1 LLATPCKFTL
11 VAGSGEGG
19 TPLNAFDAALVRAG
33 IGNLNLLRVSSILP
47 PSTQLAKK
55 MEIPP
60 GSLTPTAYGF
70 ITSSQPGQVIAA
82 AIGVG
87 IGGPDGFGVIMEFE
101 GYCARDEAEATVRK
115 MVEEGFERRG
125 LALQEVHVLGI
136 DHRVET
142 IGSVI
147 AAAVLWY
154 GSGCLEA

>member
-1 LLATPCKFTL
+1 
-11 VAGSGEGG
+11 
-19 TPLNAFDAALVRAG
+19 LNAFDAALVEAG

-47 PSTQLAKK
+47 PSTQLQRNL
-55 MEIPP
+55 EIPP

-87 IGGPDGFGVIMEFE
+87 VGSPDSFGVIMEFE
-101 GYCARDEAEATVRK
+101 GYCTKDEAEASVRK
-115 MVEEGFERRG
+115 MVEEGFKKRG
-125 LALQEVHVLGI
+125 LKLQEVHALGI
-136 DHRVET
+136 DHRVDT

-154 GSGCLEA
+154 GNGD